1 MAIVQVPGFE
11 TDCIPLSQAIFQ
23 FCIEDNPALEELYQK
38 PLNQLTESD
47 IAELREAPLALGTL
61 TKLLQKETQA
71 SKINIDPHKGTFSFC
86 FDSPVL
92 GGPPWAI
99 LASVADTSAKDDP
112 RFNAEALFN
121 KEGFVTI
128 ADEVAA
134 HYDKRLASVH
144 KATGLV
150 WRQLMLGNFDR
161 AISTNLVTLSARIQ
175 SATAPVQ
182 GLPAD
187 LWPILEVLD
196 WQNRLARDPQGVFYY
211 SIHAAS
217 ARRRSATVAIAAQ
230 ESAATKALASELK
243 NHPNLKRAEAFAW
256 CREAGFELN
265 GRGFQ
270 QRVWPKARLQAGL
283 AERAQPGR
291 KRNSSH

>member
-38 PLNQLTESD
+38 PLNQLTKSD
-47 IAELREAPLALGTL
+47 IAELREAPLA
-61 TKLLQKETQA
+61 
-71 SKINIDPHKGTFSFC
+71 
-86 FDSPVL
+86 
-92 GGPPWAI
+92 
-99 LASVADTSAKDDP
+99 
-112 RFNAEALFN
+112 
-121 KEGFVTI
+121 
-128 ADEVAA
+128 
-134 HYDKRLASVH
+134 
-144 KATGLV
+144 
-150 WRQLMLGNFDR
+150 
-161 AISTNLVTLSARIQ
+161 
-175 SATAPVQ
+175 VQ

-196 WQNRLARDPQGVFYY
+196 WQNGLARDPQGVFYY